1 MKSRF
6 VGILCCL
13 IAGLCLALSGCGG
26 VEVERQGVEPL
37 KLLDL
42 SPRPGEKDVL
52 ADADVVA
59 VFSASIAAGE
69 GAEKLNEQT
78 FYVMD
83 AAGFRLDA
91 VVALSILDP
100 EGATAIIRLE
110 GLAAGQTYTTMVAGS
125 LEGEGTEPLGFD
137 IEADFDVAQ

>member
-6 VGILCCL
+6 NGILCCL
-13 IAGLCLALSGCGG
+13 IAGLCLALTGCGG

-42 SPRPGEKDVL
+42 SPRPGEQGVPV
-52 ADADVVA
+52 DADVVA
-59 VFSASIAAGE
+59 VFSASIVAGE
-69 GAEKLNEQT
+69 GGTNLNEQT

-83 AAGFRLDA
+83 AAESPLDA
-91 VVALSILDP
+91 VVTLSDLDP

-137 IEADFDVAQ
+137 IQADFNVAQ